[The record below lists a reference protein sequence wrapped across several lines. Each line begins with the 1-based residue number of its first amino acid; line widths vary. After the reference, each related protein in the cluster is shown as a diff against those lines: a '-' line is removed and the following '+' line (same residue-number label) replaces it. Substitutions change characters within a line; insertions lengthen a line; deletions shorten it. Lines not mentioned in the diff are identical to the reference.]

1 MDGYQGCSW
10 VKKSCMDDASFLS
23 FISLPIVASI
33 VIIDNDFTFISNF
46 RDIYLGKCL
55 LSCGII
61 ALTSFW
67 RSNMEFLVERTVAAF
82 IALLCPLLTMFDL
95 PGNSILLL
103 TGLAFAF
110 FDENMYFNG
119 RLLSAM
125 VLVYLVGEAWEFCV
139 SLFGIKKEKV
149 SWWAV
154 FLIGLG
160 GFVGT
165 LFGTT
170 VFPVLGS
177 ILGGVLGASAI
188 AFLYELARTGLQKD
202 AARLAWEAAK
212 MRFLAILGKICA
224 GIALAALLLK
234 QVFF

>member
-1 MDGYQGCSW
+1 M
-10 VKKSCMDDASFLS
+10 
-23 FISLPIVASI
+23 
-33 VIIDNDFTFISNF
+33 
-46 RDIYLGKCL
+46 
-55 LSCGII
+55 
-61 ALTSFW
+61 
-67 RSNMEFLVERTVAAF
+67 ERTVAAF

-110 FDENMYFNG
+110 FDEAMYFNG

-188 AFLYELARTGLQKD
+188 AFLYELAHTGLQKD